1 MSNLTIKQATMK
13 YFKHILFLLSLLTI
27 TNSFSQIISING
39 KVNDAKTNANM
50 EFVNVH
56 FKKSMIGTTS
66 DENGNFTIKTET
78 LPDTLIISFI
88 GYKTFKTFISEQP
101 KQKLIISLQENL
113 LLLNEVNIINYKDPG
128 KYIIQK
134 VIENKS
140 KNDIKRFDN
149 SVFNEYRKTEIDIYN
164 LDTSQSSGFF
174 KNIAA
179 IYKTFKTDSFNN
191 VAPIYF
197 TEKFFRTYHS
207 NNLQTNIEH
216 LIATK
221 QLGLSTDKL
230 GSKLDKFEF
239 KINLY
244 DGIIPI
250 LKTSFLSPIS
260 TLGLSYYKFIPLDT
274 ITEGNKQYIRL
285 KVNPKIK
292 NENTFIGYIW
302 VEDETFAITKYQ
314 LQTTK
319 GSNINF
325 IDNIKIN
332 QDYVSIENNVESK
345 KAIWLPQK
353 FNTTIEFNNG
363 LDLLGIP
370 IKGDST
376 SKKIRLTNTSIYNDY
391 IINSET
397 LNANNFYNK
406 SKNIDSTSAQTNTI
420 QNFDDV
426 YRIEKLSTKEQAI
439 YNTFDSLKINKKFV
453 RETKLTT
460 LIATGYWDIG
470 CRLRVGPYSSLVST
484 NLVEG
489 LRVRTGFWT
498 LPCFSKTFN
507 INGYAAYGFKDKVIK
522 GGLGF
527 KYVPTTKRYLKTELF
542 ARSDFDL
549 LLDFDDALDADNV
562 FTLAL
567 RKNIPAYQVFTQQI
581 KLLQEID
588 LNHNWSAKGF
598 VCIKTLNPT
607 FDYTYYQ
614 IGENDSIFDFKPLKK
629 MAVNE
634 FGIVLRYAHNE
645 RTTIFNYDKI
655 RIISRFPVFTLNYTY
670 GFELTKNNF
679 FEYHKIV
686 ANVSQEINLPVKG
699 SLFYAASVGQLFG
712 TVPALL
718 LFTPTGNA
726 YYVSNKYTFNNM
738 LPYEFAADRFASLML
753 RYNMGGIILS
763 KIPLINKLNL
773 RERIIFNNYMGVMS
787 NENRK
792 FNNINPIKTT
802 GLKPYSEAGV
812 GIGNLFNVL
821 SIDAIWRLSQFNSN
835 QAVTRFG
842 IYTTLTLAF

>member
-1 MSNLTIKQATMK
+1 MKNLKNIIFLITILIAK
-13 YFKHILFLLSLLTI
+13 
-27 TNSFSQIISING
+27 NSFSQTIIING
-39 KVNDAKTNANM
+39 KVNDAKTNDNL
-50 EFVNVH
+50 EFINVH
-56 FKKSMIGTTS
+56 FNKSMLGTTT
-66 DENGNFTIKTET
+66 DANGNFTLKTET
-78 LPDTLIISFI
+78 LPDTLIVSFI
-88 GYKTFKTFISEQP
+88 GYKTVKIFIAEQP
-101 KQKLIISLQENL
+101 KQKLTIALQENL
-113 LLLNEVNIINYKDPG
+113 LLLNEVTITNYKDPG
-128 KYIIQK
+128 KHIMQM
-134 VIENKS
+134 VIDNKS
-140 KNDIKRFDN
+140 KNDIKRFEN
-149 SVFNEYRKTEIDIYN
+149 SVYNEYRKTEIDIYN
-164 LDTSQSSGFF
+164 LDTSKGSGFF

-179 IYKTFKTDSFNN
+179 IYKTFKTDSINN
-191 VAPIYF
+191 VAPIFF
-197 TEKFFRTYHS
+197 TEKFYRTYHS
-207 NNLQTNIEH
+207 KNLQTNIEH
-216 LIATK
+216 LVATK

-250 LKTSFLSPIS
+250 LKTSFLSPVS
-260 TLGLSYYKFIPLDT
+260 KLGLLYYKFIPLDT
-274 ITEGNKQYIRL
+274 ITDGNSQYIRL
-285 KVNPKIK
+285 QVKPKVK
-292 NENTFIGYIW
+292 NENTFTGFIW

-332 QDYVSIENNVESK
+332 QDFVSIQNNVESK
-345 KAIWLPQK
+345 KAIWLPHK
-353 FNTTIEFNNG
+353 FNTNIEFNNG
-363 LDLLGIP
+363 LDLIGIP
-370 IKGDST
+370 VKGDST
-376 SKKIRLTNTSIYNDY
+376 SKKIRLINTSIYNDY
-391 IINSET
+391 IVNSET
-397 LNANNFYNK
+397 LNANNFYN
-406 SKNIDSTSAQTNTI
+406 SRKNIDSASKSTNAI
-420 QNFDDV
+420 QSFDDV
-426 YRIEKLSTKEQAI
+426 YRIEKLSTQEQAI
-439 YNTFDSLKINKKFV
+439 YNTFDSLKTNKKFV

-460 LIATGYWDIG
+460 LVATGYWDFG
-470 CRLRVGPYSSLVST
+470 CKLRVGPYSSLLST

-507 INGYAAYGFKDKVIK
+507 INGYAAYGFKDKVTK

-588 LNHNWSAKGF
+588 LNHNWSTKGF

-614 IGENDSIFDFKPLKK
+614 IGANDSIIDFKPLKK
-629 MAVNE
+629 LAVNE

-655 RIISRFPVFTLNYTY
+655 RVISRFPVFTLNYTY

-718 LFTPTGNA
+718 LFAPAGNA

-773 RERIIFNNYMGVMS
+773 RERIIFNNYIGVMS
-787 NENRK
+787 KENRK
-792 FNNINPIKTT
+792 FNSINPIKTT

-835 QAVTRFG
+835 KAVTRFG
-842 IYTTLTLAF
+842 IYTTLTLVF

>member
-1 MSNLTIKQATMK
+1 MK
-13 YFKHILFLLSLLTI
+13 YLKQRLFLFLLLVI
-27 TNSFSQIISING
+27 QNSFSQTITING
-39 KVNDAKTNANM
+39 KVTDAKTSDNL
-50 EFVNVH
+50 EFINVH
-56 FKKSMIGTTS
+56 LKKAMLGTTT
-66 DENGNFTIKTET
+66 DANGNFILKTEI

-88 GYKTFKTFISEQP
+88 GYKTTKIFIVAQP
-101 KQKLIISLQENL
+101 KQKLNIVLQENL
-113 LLLNEVNIINYKDPG
+113 LQLNEVTITNYKDPG
-128 KYIIQK
+128 KHLMQM
-134 VIENKS
+134 VIDSKS

-149 SVFNEYRKTEIDIYN
+149 SVYNEYRKTEIDIYN
-164 LDTSQSSGFF
+164 LDTSKGSGFF
-174 KNIAA
+174 KNIAS
-179 IYKTFKTDSFNN
+179 IYNTFKTDSSNN

-207 NNLQTNIEH
+207 NSLQTNVEH
-216 LIATK
+216 LVATK

-230 GSKLDKFEF
+230 GTKLDKFEF
-239 KINLY
+239 KINVY
-244 DGIIPI
+244 DAIIPI
-250 LKTSFLSPIS
+250 LKTSFLSPVS
-260 TLGLSYYKFIPLDT
+260 TLGLLYYKFIPLDT
-274 ITEGNKQYIRL
+274 IIDGNSQYIRL
-285 KVNPKIK
+285 QVKPKVK
-292 NENTFIGYIW
+292 NENTFTGYIW

-332 QDYVSIENNVESK
+332 QEFVSVANNVESK
-345 KAIWLPQK
+345 KMIWLPQK
-353 FNTTIEFNNG
+353 FNTNIEFNNG
-363 LDLLGIP
+363 LDLIGIP
-370 IKGDST
+370 VKGDST
-376 SKKIRLTNTSIYNDY
+376 AKKIRLINTSIYNDY

-397 LNANNFYNK
+397 LNANNFYNT
-406 SKNIDSTSAQTNTI
+406 SKNIDSTNAQTNAI

-439 YNTFDSLKINKKFV
+439 YNTFDSLKTNKTFV

-460 LIATGYWDIG
+460 LAATGYWDFG
-470 CRLRVGPYSSLVST
+470 CKLRVGPYSSLVST

-507 INGYAAYGFKDKVIK
+507 VNGYIAYGFKDKVTK

-527 KYVPTTKRYLKTELF
+527 KYVTTTKRYMKTELF

-588 LNHNWSAKGF
+588 LNHNWSLKGF
-598 VCIKTLNPT
+598 VCSKTLNPT
-607 FDYTYYQ
+607 FDYTYYR
-614 IGENDSIFDFKPLKK
+614 IGENDSIVDFKPLKK
-629 MAVNE
+629 LAVNE

-645 RTTIFNYDKI
+645 RTTIFNYDKV
-655 RIISRFPVFTLNYTY
+655 RIVSRFPVFTLNYTY

-686 ANVSQEINLPVKG
+686 ANVSQEINLPIKG
-699 SLFYAASVGQLFG
+699 SLFYSASAGQLFG

-718 LFTPTGNA
+718 LFAPTGNA
-726 YYVSNKYTFNNM
+726 YYVSNKYIFNNM

-753 RYNMGGIILS
+753 RYNMGGIILN
-763 KIPLINKLNL
+763 KIPLLNKLNL
-773 RERIIFNNYMGVMS
+773 RERILFNNYMGVMS
-787 NENRK
+787 NENRN

-802 GLKPYSEAGV
+802 GTKPYSEAGV

-821 SIDAIWRLSQFNSN
+821 SIDAIWRISQFNSK
-835 QAVTRFG
+835 QALTHFG
-842 IYTTLTLAF
+842 VYTTLTLVF

>member
-1 MSNLTIKQATMK
+1 MVK
-13 YFKHILFLLSLLTI
+13 
-27 TNSFSQIISING
+27 NSFSQTITING
-39 KVNDAKTNANM
+39 KVNDAKNNDNL
-50 EFVNVH
+50 EFINVH
-56 FKKSMIGTTS
+56 LKKAMVGTTT
-66 DENGNFTIKTET
+66 DANGNFTLKTEM

-88 GYKTFKTFISEQP
+88 GYKTVQLFIAEQP
-101 KQKLIISLQENL
+101 KQKLTFALQENL
-113 LLLNEVNIINYKDPG
+113 LLLNEVTITNYKDPG
-128 KYIIQK
+128 KHIMQM
-134 VIENKS
+134 VIDNKS

-149 SVFNEYRKTEIDIYN
+149 SVYNEYRKTEIDIYN
-164 LDTSQSSGFF
+164 LDTSKGSGFF

-179 IYKTFKTDSFNN
+179 IYQTFKADSNN
-191 VAPIYF
+191 NTAPIYF

-216 LIATK
+216 LVATK

-230 GSKLDKFEF
+230 GNKLEKFEF

-244 DGIIPI
+244 DAIIPI
-250 LKTSFLSPIS
+250 LKTSFLSPVS
-260 TLGLSYYKFIPLDT
+260 TLGLLYYKFIPLDT
-274 ITEGNKQYIRL
+274 ITDGNKQYIRL
-285 KVNPKIK
+285 QVKPKVK
-292 NENTFIGYIW
+292 NENTFTGFIW
-302 VEDETFAITKYQ
+302 VEDETYAITKYQ

-332 QDYVSIENNVESK
+332 QEFVSIQNNVESK
-345 KAIWLPQK
+345 KTIWLPQK
-353 FNTTIEFNNG
+353 FNTNIEFNNG
-363 LDLLGIP
+363 LDLIGIP
-370 IKGDST
+370 VKGDST
-376 SKKIRLTNTSIYNDY
+376 AKKIRLTNTSIYNDY

-397 LNANNFYNK
+397 LNANNFYNT
-406 SKNIDSTSAQTNTI
+406 SKNIDSTSTSTNTI
-420 QNFDDV
+420 KNFDDV

-439 YNTFDSLKINKKFV
+439 YNTFDSLKTNKKFV

-470 CRLRVGPYSSLVST
+470 CKLRVGPYSSLVST

-507 INGYAAYGFKDKVIK
+507 INGYAAYGFKDKVTK
-522 GGLGF
+522 GSLGF

-549 LLDFDDALDADNV
+549 LLDFDDALDADNI

-598 VCIKTLNPT
+598 VCLKTLNPT
-607 FDYTYYQ
+607 FDYTYYR
-614 IGENDSIFDFKPLKK
+614 IGENDSIVDFKPLKK
-629 MAVNE
+629 LAVNE

-686 ANVSQEINLPVKG
+686 ANLSQEINLPIKG
-699 SLFYAASVGQLFG
+699 SLFYSASTGQLFG

-718 LFTPTGNA
+718 LFAPTGNA
-726 YYVSNKYTFNNM
+726 YYVSNKYIFNNM

-753 RYNMGGIILS
+753 RYNMGGIILN
-763 KIPLINKLNL
+763 KIPLLNKLNL
-773 RERIIFNNYMGVMS
+773 RERVIFNNYMGVIS
-787 NENRK
+787 NQNRS
-792 FNNINPIKTT
+792 FNNINPIKST

-812 GIGNLFNVL
+812 GIGNLFNAL
-821 SIDAIWRLSQFNSN
+821 SVDAIWRLSQFNSK
-835 QAVTRFG
+835 QALTRFG
-842 IYTTLTLAF
+842 IYTTLTLVF